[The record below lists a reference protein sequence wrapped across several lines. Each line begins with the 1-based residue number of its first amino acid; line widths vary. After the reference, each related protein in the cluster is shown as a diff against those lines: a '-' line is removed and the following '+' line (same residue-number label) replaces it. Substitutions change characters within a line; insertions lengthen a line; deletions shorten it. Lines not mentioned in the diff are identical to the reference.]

1 MDARAGPSKPVKYG
15 DPEFEQ
21 IVTEWYN
28 DMDSDVD
35 DCDEDF
41 CAETME
47 DSSDDSEN
55 DEVHEIV
62 TEQMTEQDEE
72 QADGECEGVQSYYY
86 GKNRFKWSA
95 NPSKPKATRTES
107 HNIGV

>member
-1 MDARAGPSKPVKYG
+1 MATMLGYDDLGSTTIFAPHIVGEIEKMANLHLNTLTMDASAGPSKAVKYD

-41 CAETME
+41 CTETME

-55 DEVHEIV
+55 EEVHEIV
-62 TEQMTEQDEE
+62 T
-72 QADGECEGVQSYYY
+72 
-86 GKNRFKWSA
+86 
-95 NPSKPKATRTES
+95 
-107 HNIGV
+107 